1 MPRMDEP
8 NESDS
13 LAKLLL
19 IADGKLG
26 KTYYAGLAA
35 LAGFNVLYFDGDVG
49 RPTLAGLPLEARR
62 RIYAIDCA
70 DTLRGGIK
78 DSRFIETM
86 QEFIKNSTFQWNDT
100 HGRIALRADYKDNE
114 SEIWE
119 IKPGKMDHTCVFV
132 LDSWTGL
139 GESMMTA
146 AGNAFSVDL
155 GDATTTEM
163 RPVYQAGGLKSAQ
176 VLQAIRSMRCHV
188 IVLAHPDEYSHT
200 TKPEGKKIKD
210 IKETELVVDWTK
222 MIPKSTSKPNS
233 LTMGKY
239 FTDIAWMETNATG
252 SERLLDFRISDKRIS
267 GGHFTERKNSD
278 EYSFANL
285 VKKLGGTVPSETP
298 PVDHWLRILTPEDR
312 ANEPES
318 LPSESPLKAKPGKV
332 LEAAGET
339 RKVSGMSSLM
349 GLTAPKG

>member
-1 MPRMDEP
+1 MPRMDQP

-19 IADGKLG
+19 IGDGKLG
-26 KTYYAGLAA
+26 KTHYAGMAA
-35 LAGFNVLYFDGDVG
+35 AAGFNVLYFDGDVG
-49 RPTLAGLPLEARR
+49 RPTLASLPLEARR

-70 DTLRGGIK
+70 DSLGGGVRDHK
-78 DSRFIETM
+78 FIDTV

-100 HGRIALRADYKDNE
+100 KHRIAERADYKSATD
-114 SEIWE
+114 EIWE
-119 IKPGKMDHTCVFV
+119 IKPARMDHTCVFI

-139 GESMMTA
+139 SESMMTA
-146 AGNAFSVDL
+146 GAEAYSVDL
-155 GDATTTEM
+155 GNATTTEM

-176 VLQAIRSMRCHV
+176 ILQSIRSLRCHV
-188 IVLAHPDEYSHT
+188 IVLSHPDEYSHT

-239 FTDIAWMETNATG
+239 FTDIAWLETNATG
-252 SERLLDFRISDKRIS
+252 SERLLDFRMKDSRIS
-267 GGHFTERKNSD
+267 GGHFNDRKNVE

-285 VKKLGGTVPSETP
+285 VRKLGGSVPTETP
-298 PVDHWLRILTPEDR
+298 DTSHWLKISTPDMREISEDL
-312 ANEPES
+312 PIES
-318 LPSESPLKAKPGKV
+318 ATKGKV
-332 LEAAGET
+332 LEAAGAVK
-339 RKVSGMSSLM
+339 KVSGMSSLM
-349 GLTAPKG
+349 GLNTPKG